1 MHESLELLHP
11 FGMVLLLVLFEGE
24 VKSLMGTVKERN
36 SNQLMKETCQPSCHN
51 SHELISH
58 DSRVCK
64 FIIVLQHVNHC

>member
-36 SNQLMKETCQPSCHN
+36 SNQLMKEICQPS
-51 SHELISH
+51 
-58 DSRVCK
+58 V
-64 FIIVLQHVNHC
+64 IIHMN